1 MSAHGRTSRP
11 ASSALPR
18 IHTDLSSTSIS
29 PRVHAQIASTVSFA
43 LGLPATRVQRLSV
56 REMFVLCQQ
65 HGFEVDITVE
75 APASLNDGEMGFAV
89 ELHLAA

>member
-1 MSAHGRTSRP
+1 MS
-11 ASSALPR
+11 SSASL
-18 IHTDLSSTSIS
+18 S

-43 LGLPATRVQRLSV
+43 LGLPATRVETLSV

-75 APASLNDGEMGFAV
+75 RPASLNDDEVGSSA
-89 ELHLAA
+89 ELDIAA